1 MSASKNQTVMIPMS
15 KIQCVPDRKITAEA
29 SKKLQISMSSRLA
42 KGERPLIL
50 PLLIDR
56 CDEDGFDYKVVD
68 GKCRYLALQ
77 KIGVTELCLGG
88 EKPDLV
94 FSEGD
99 PRILAFAANDI
110 RNNLSLQE
118 QVDIINDLIESGRE
132 IADIAAEIGCEP
144 RWVAR
149 RANLKNL
156 SEKWQEPFKTQRFT
170 WMTLAHYECVATFSE
185 ELQNEILSYICGN
198 HWNLRNLSVKRFEAE
213 LVDQFAT
220 LLAKLPWNGNGSE
233 QGCGECPA
241 CRDRLNNGYL
251 IPEMNDPKK
260 ARCQNR
266 AYLANKRRQ
275 FIADTVKND
284 PEVILVSNYAEN
296 CKIEDSGDPLFGAN
310 VIEPGLWTEC
320 KPSKSGKKAIV
331 IDTGTEVCVKVSKP
345 KKSAK
350 SGEAAS
356 ELTATEEV
364 TAGKTKTLAERKAAK
379 HKQRQRRAISKLI
392 DFIGTFNYTIP
403 DRETLF
409 ILIACRGIGEA
420 LGGHYDYEER
430 KYYNESGIDAC
441 ISSFKKAKEHPELD
455 KFVWHKLSQEI
466 IASLKRGQAGTESP
480 CWDDA
485 GMIAE
490 LIGFSMKNAFKEATD
505 ELPDPQSWLKLEVEE
520 AKAA

>member
-1 MSASKNQTVMIPMS
+1 MSKNQITMIPLS
-15 KIQCVPDRKITAEA
+15 KIQCIPDRKITAEA
-29 SKKLQISMSSRLA
+29 GKKLQVSMSSRLA
-42 KGERPLIL
+42 KGEKPLIL
-50 PLLIDR
+50 PLLIDH
-56 CDEDGFDYKVVD
+56 CDEEGFEYKVVD
-68 GKCRYLALQ
+68 GKCRYMALR

-88 EKPDLV
+88 EKPDMV

-118 QVDIINDLIESGRE
+118 QVHIINDLIESGRE
-132 IADIAAEIGCEP
+132 IADIAAEIGCAP

-156 SEKWQEPFKTQRFT
+156 STNWQEPFKTQRFS

-185 ELQNEILSYICGN
+185 ELQNEILSYVCGN
-198 HWNLRNLSVKRFEAE
+198 HWNLRNLSVKKFEAE

-220 LLAKLPWNGNGSE
+220 LLAKLPWGKDE
-233 QGCGECPA
+233 QGCGECSA
-241 CRDRLNNGYL
+241 CLDRKNNGFL
-251 IPEMNDPKK
+251 FPELNDPKK

-266 AYLANKRRQ
+266 AYLAAKRRQ
-275 FIADTVKND
+275 YIADMVKNT
-284 PEVILVSNYAEN
+284 PEIILVSNYSEN
-296 CKIEDSGDPLFGAN
+296 CKIEDSGDPLYGAN
-310 VIEPGLWTEC
+310 VITPGLWTEC
-320 KPSKSGKKAIV
+320 KPSKGGKKAIV
-331 IDTGTEVCVKVSKP
+331 IETGTEVSVKVSKP

-364 TAGKTKTLAERKAAK
+364 TAGKTKTLAERKEAK
-379 HKQRQRRAISKLI
+379 SKQRQRRAISKLI
-392 DFIGTFNYTIP
+392 DFMGTNEYTIP

-420 LGGHYDYEER
+420 LGGHYDYQER
-430 KYYNESGIDAC
+430 KYHNESSIEAC
-441 ISSFKKAKEHPELD
+441 IASFKKAKKHSELD
-455 KFVWHKLSQEI
+455 KFVWNKLAEEI
-466 IASLKRGQAGTESP
+466 ISSLKRGQAGAESP

-485 GMIAE
+485 GTIAE
-490 LIGFSMKNAFKEATD
+490 LIGFSMKNAFNEATE
-505 ELPDPQSWLKLEVEE
+505 ELPDPQSWLKLEAEE